1 MDILAYGA
9 WRRGAGPWQID
20 GPLGSSHYKAALGD
34 KELRMLIYHYTLVPD
49 DNGTLLIRFP
59 DVPEAA
65 AVAETEAEV
74 PVQAVDGLEA
84 ALA

>member
-1 MDILAYGA
+1 
-9 WRRGAGPWQID
+9 
-20 GPLGSSHYKAALGD
+20 
-34 KELRMLIYHYTLVPD
+34 LIQ
-49 DNGTLLIRFP
+49 FP

-74 PVQAVDGLEA
+74 PVQAVDGLEV